1 MENIQQA
8 GSESFE
14 NSVEENLQ
22 NDRIVSDQ
30 LPRANPAEFLN
41 GSLFQNKNHRMMFDR
56 IDHLNNKCKKNEYQS
71 HPQGQNPESICEFYR
86 ENHRKSHELIS
97 QGGQITKK
105 QLLDSIGG
113 QLELSSRLL
122 SFCNSNSSPVEYLS
136 QNIKSRPANLSSDK
150 TADNQSKTVEILPD
164 KSRKKIE
171 GQEIRN
177 QVGES
182 LNMAQ
187 SLGSPL
193 LHVPIFTHPGL
204 NRRIFSSHPLE
215 FNTSMLNYSSNH
227 FFNRHTNQHDITPS
241 EHHLNSFMGQH
252 PFHSHHQF
260 VALNPYFQYPS
271 THQHLTLNGPMNMA
285 TRNSNISYM
294 NHSMPE
300 SKRPF

>member
-1 MENIQQA
+1 
-8 GSESFE
+8 
-14 NSVEENLQ
+14 
-22 NDRIVSDQ
+22 
-30 LPRANPAEFLN
+30 
-41 GSLFQNKNHRMMFDR
+41 MFDR
-56 IDHLNNKCKKNEYQS
+56 IDHLNTKCKKNEYQS
-71 HPQGQNPESICEFYR
+71 HHQGQNQESICEFYR
-86 ENHRKSHELIS
+86 ESHRKSHELIS
-97 QGGQITKK
+97 QRGQITKK

-122 SFCNSNSSPVEYLS
+122 SFCHSNSSPVEYLS
-136 QNIKSRPANLSSDK
+136 QNIKSKTANLSSDK
-150 TADNQSKTVEILPD
+150 TADKQSKTVEILPD

-171 GQEIRN
+171 GQELRS

-182 LNMAQ
+182 LNMAR
-187 SLGSPL
+187 SLGPAFL
-193 LHVPIFTHPGL
+193 RVPIFTYPGL
-204 NRRIFSSHPLE
+204 NRQMFSSHPLE

-227 FFNRHTNQHDITPS
+227 LFNPHTNQHNLTPY
-241 EHHLNSFMGQH
+241 EPHLNSFMGQH

-271 THQHLTLNGPMNMA
+271 THQHLALNGPINMA